1 MTPEEIRK
9 SYTGAKDRKKQIT
22 ILADL
27 NMCKK
32 QDIIELLRKEGV
44 LLDDALLPKKV
55 GRPPKAKPQ
64 QPKAESP
71 EQLREP
77 EPEPKPVPAP
87 LPADR
92 PRPEYT
98 PLVIE
103 EAKPAE
109 QPPQPHE
116 PEHALAEA
124 VEALAEQV
132 RQLRAERDRKLK
144 EARAAEMRIKDM
156 YAMLQKIFV
165 EEGKRGG

>member
-1 MTPEEIRK
+1 MTMTPEEIRK

-64 QPKAESP
+64 QPP

-77 EPEPKPVPAP
+77 EPKPALAP
-87 LPADR
+87 PPADR

-103 EAKPAE
+103 ETKPAE
-109 QPPQPHE
+109 QPPQPCE

-144 EARAAEMRIKDM
+144 EARAAEMCIKDM
-156 YAMLQKIFV
+156 YAMIQKIFV

>member
-1 MTPEEIRK
+1 MTMTPEEIRK
-9 SYTGAKDRKKQIT
+9 SYAGAKNRKAQIG

-27 NMCKK
+27 NACKK

-44 LLDDALLPKKV
+44 LLDDAMLPKKV
-55 GRPPKAKPQ
+55 GRPPKPKPQ
-64 QPKAESP
+64 QPP

-77 EPEPKPVPAP
+77 EPIP

-98 PLVIE
+98 PLVVE

-109 QPPQPHE
+109 QPPQPRE

-156 YAMLQKIFV
+156 YAMIQKIFV